1 MALLQSN
8 YCTQWNISVT
18 VIWWWKW
25 WISDQ
30 NTDFEVTENDS
41 FENMV
46 EIANMSQVLNVA
58 YWGAKLRSAL
68 PQYPYKFQKVTKY
81 ALFYSFVIVI
91 EIQVHL
97 NKLECRGKVHLF
109 Q

>member
-1 MALLQSN
+1 MITWRFTTVSIKQK
-8 YCTQWNISVT
+8 NISSKNWT
-18 VIWWWKW
+18 GLNGFAAEQLLYAMKYKRHRHL
-25 WISDQ
+25 
-30 NTDFEVTENDS
+30 
-41 FENMV
+41 MV
-46 EIANMSQVLNVA
+46 EVVN
-58 YWGAKLRSAL
+58 KRSAL

-81 ALFYSFVIVI
+81 ALFYSFVIVV